1 MWCFDSSCQIFVCIK
16 TLVKNILALNMDRE
30 AVVMIICP
38 TSEHKKDINRLL
50 SLSGDK
56 RLESSITLH
65 YHHHKKIPAVAE
77 QLRCRWH
84 PLFRQ
89 NYTLL
94 YLLNCVFF

>member
-1 MWCFDSSCQIFVCIK
+1 MGCFDSPCQIFVCIK
-16 TLVKNILALNMDRE
+16 TLIENIPVLNMNRE

-38 TSEHKKDINRLL
+38 TSEHKKDINPLL
-50 SLSGDK
+50 SLSGGK

-65 YHHHKKIPAVAE
+65 YHHHKKTPSVAE
-77 QLRCRWH
+77 QLRCRRD